1 MGEESIV
8 TAVTEVTEMTG
19 EQPNVPTESISEIM
33 DNSVME
39 TEISENVPLE
49 HTSETEVPADAEI
62 NNDDIISSI
71 VANAVSQSLEE
82 AGVSETET
90 VQTEV
95 SVFSEAEKISETS
108 AEVIESVVAEEIQ
121 TEAVSEVIQETEAVT
136 EAVTET
142 VQPSGNVGSLL
153 IQNPAFIAVPAVI
166 AVLAGAMAFVKKRSK
181 KTATDDEDAPMS
193 ARDRD
198 AVRLAADK
206 PDKKNGKKAKKDKKD
221 REKKNLSKK
230 VLSTV
235 PYQKVLSDD
244 IFFLGKKMY
253 SKAYT
258 FDDINFNL
266 ADEEQQ
272 YMYLERYIEFLGI
285 LDDTVD
291 CQICCWNSR
300 LNMEEFKK
308 ATLMPQKADALFD
321 YRYEFNSKVLEANIR
336 KGQNAVQKH
345 MYITLTIKAPDE
357 ETAVRRFRTLDITAT
372 NTFNCIGNTALRA
385 LTSQERIEMLRDF
398 FVGADEMTV
407 PVLTEEDFAKGRE
420 KLYCSPDY
428 FDFKK
433 DYFMF
438 NDKYAK
444 VLYIREYP
452 STATSDVLTGL
463 LGTGIEIMVTTNI
476 ETYDSAEAR
485 KLVQHQITAVDTDMA
500 KREVKAAQHGN
511 FSSQM
516 PQRIKNQRDAMVSV
530 FDKIT
535 VKDQKL
541 FYGEHADPYK
551 SRYL

>member
-8 TAVTEVTEMTG
+8 TSVTEVMEMTG

-33 DNSVME
+33 DNSAME

-49 HTSETEVPADAEI
+49 HFEETEVPADTEM

-95 SVFSEAEKISETS
+95 SVFSEAEISHETS
-108 AEVIESVVAEEIQ
+108 AEVIEEMTSAEIQ
-121 TEAVSEVIQETEAVT
+121 AEAATESVTEIAETTAVTAVT
-136 EAVTET
+136 ENVSD
-142 VQPSGNVGSLL
+142 SGANFFV
-153 IQNPAFIAVPAVI
+153 QNPAFIAIPVVI
-166 AVLAGAMAFVKKRSK
+166 TLLAGAMAFVKKKSK

-198 AVRLAADK
+198 AARLAADK
-206 PDKKNGKKAKKDKKD
+206 PDKKKGKKSKKDKSGK
-221 REKKNLSKK
+221 EKKNLSKK
-230 VLSTV
+230 VLSTI

-336 KGQNAVQKH
+336 KGQNAIQKH

-372 NTFNCIGNTALRA
+372 NTFNRIGNTALRA

-407 PVLTEEDFAKGRE
+407 PVLTEEDFAKSRE

-452 STATSDVLTGL
+452 STATSDILTGL

-516 PQRIKNQRDAMVSV
+516 PQRIKNQRDAMISV
-530 FDKIT
+530 FDKKIGRAH
-535 VKDQKL
+535 V
-541 FYGEHADPYK
+541 
-551 SRYL
+551 

>member
-8 TAVTEVTEMTG
+8 TSVTEVTEMTG

-39 TEISENVPLE
+39 TEISENVPPE
-49 HTSETEVPADAEI
+49 HFEETEVPDNAEI

-71 VANAVSQSLEE
+71 VADAVSQSLEE
-82 AGVSETET
+82 AGVFETET

-95 SVFSEAEKISETS
+95 SVFSEAVIPEIS
-108 AEVIESVVAEEIQ
+108 AEVIESVIAEEVQ
-121 TEAVSEVIQETEAVT
+121 TEAVSEVIQETQAVT

-142 VQPSGNVGSLL
+142 VQPSRNIGSFL
-153 IQNPAFIAVPAVI
+153 IQNPAFIAIPAVI
-166 AVLAGAMAFVKKRSK
+166 AFLAGAMAFVKKKSK
-181 KTATDDEDAPMS
+181 KTVTDDEDASMS

-206 PDKKNGKKAKKDKKD
+206 PEKKKGKKSKKGRTEK
-221 REKKNLSKK
+221 EKKNLSKK
-230 VLSTV
+230 VLSTI

-244 IFFLGKKMY
+244 IFYLGKKMY

-308 ATLMPQKADALFD
+308 ATLMPQRADELFD

-372 NTFNCIGNTALRA
+372 NTFNRIGNTALRA

-452 STATSDVLTGL
+452 STATSDILTGL

-516 PQRIKNQRDAMVSV
+516 PHTKHHLKA
-530 FDKIT
+530 
-535 VKDQKL
+535 
-541 FYGEHADPYK
+541 G
-551 SRYL
+551 

>member
-1 MGEESIV
+1 MGEESIMNSV
-8 TAVTEVTEMTG
+8 TKVTEVSAPTENKG
-19 EQPNVPTESISEIM
+19 EQTDISAESSAADTDISVSETTE
-33 DNSVME
+33 N
-39 TEISENVPLE
+39 ENVPLE
-49 HTSETEVPADAEI
+49 HPAETEVPADTEM

-82 AGVSETET
+82 AGVSEIET

-95 SVFSEAEKISETS
+95 SVFSEAVISETS

-142 VQPSGNVGSLL
+142 VQPSGNVGSFL
-153 IQNPAFIAVPAVI
+153 IQNPTFIAVPAVI
-166 AVLAGAMAFVKKRSK
+166 ALLAGAMAFIKKK
-181 KTATDDEDAPMS
+181 FKETAITDEDAPMS

-206 PDKKNGKKAKKDKKD
+206 PDKKKGKKAKKDKKG

-230 VLSTV
+230 VLSTI

-336 KGQNAVQKH
+336 KGQNAIQKH

-372 NTFNCIGNTALRA
+372 NTFNRIGNTALRA

-398 FVGADEMTV
+398 FVRADEMNV

-452 STATSDVLTGL
+452 STATSDILTGL

-485 KLVQHQITAVDTDMA
+485 KLVQHQITAVDTDI
-500 KREVKAAQHGN
+500 G
-511 FSSQM
+511 
-516 PQRIKNQRDAMVSV
+516 P
-530 FDKIT
+530 
-535 VKDQKL
+535 
-541 FYGEHADPYK
+541 
-551 SRYL
+551 

>member
-8 TAVTEVTEMTG
+8 TSVTEVTEMTG
-19 EQPNVPTESISEIM
+19 EQPNVSEESISEIT

-39 TEISENVPLE
+39 TEISENVPPE
-49 HTSETEVPADAEI
+49 HFEETEVPDNAEI

-71 VANAVSQSLEE
+71 VADAVSQSLEE

-95 SVFSEAEKISETS
+95 SVFSEAVISETS
-108 AEVIESVVAEEIQ
+108 AEVIEPVVAEEIQ
-121 TEAVSEVIQETEAVT
+121 TEAVSEVIQGTEAVT

-142 VQPSGNVGSLL
+142 VQSSGNVGSFL
-153 IQNPAFIAVPAVI
+153 IQNPTFIAFPAVI
-166 AVLAGAMAFVKKRSK
+166 AVLAVAMAFVKKRSK
-181 KTATDDEDAPMS
+181 KTVTDDEDAPMS

-206 PDKKNGKKAKKDKKD
+206 PDKKKGKKSKKNKSGK
-221 REKKNLSKK
+221 EKKNLSKK
-230 VLSTV
+230 VLSTI

-308 ATLMPQKADALFD
+308 ATLMPQKADTLFD

-336 KGQNAVQKH
+336 KGQNAIQKH

-372 NTFNCIGNTALRA
+372 NTFNRIGNTALRA

-398 FVGADEMTV
+398 FVGADEMNV

-438 NDKYAK
+438 NDRYAK

-452 STATSDVLTGL
+452 STHRIFLRDFSERAL
-463 LGTGIEIMVTTNI
+463 
-476 ETYDSAEAR
+476 
-485 KLVQHQITAVDTDMA
+485 KLW
-500 KREVKAAQHGN
+500 
-511 FSSQM
+511 
-516 PQRIKNQRDAMVSV
+516 
-530 FDKIT
+530 
-535 VKDQKL
+535 
-541 FYGEHADPYK
+541 
-551 SRYL
+551 

>member
-1 MGEESIV
+1 MGEESIMNSV
-8 TAVTEVTEMTG
+8 TKVTEVSAPTENKG
-19 EQPNVPTESISEIM
+19 EQTDISAESSAADTDISVSETTE
-33 DNSVME
+33 N
-39 TEISENVPLE
+39 ENVPLE
-49 HTSETEVPADAEI
+49 HPAETEVPADAEM
-62 NNDDIISSI
+62 NNDDIILSI
-71 VANAVSQSLEE
+71 VADAVSQSLEE

-95 SVFSEAEKISETS
+95 SVFHEAEIIPETS

-121 TEAVSEVIQETEAVT
+121 TEAVSEVIQETQAVT

-142 VQPSGNVGSLL
+142 VQPSGNIGSFL
-153 IQNPAFIAVPAVI
+153 IRNPAFIAVPAVI
-166 AVLAGAMAFVKKRSK
+166 ALLAGAMTFVKKKSK
-181 KTATDDEDAPMS
+181 KAVTDDDAPMS

-206 PDKKNGKKAKKDKKD
+206 PDKKKVKKSKKNKSGK
-221 REKKNLSKK
+221 EKKNLSKK
-230 VLSTV
+230 VLSTI

-336 KGQNAVQKH
+336 KGQNAIQKH

-372 NTFNCIGNTALRA
+372 NTFNRIGNTALRA

-398 FVGADEMTV
+398 FVGADEMNV
-407 PVLTEEDFAKGRE
+407 PVLTEDFAKGRE

-433 DYFMF
+433 
-438 NDKYAK
+438 
-444 VLYIREYP
+444 
-452 STATSDVLTGL
+452 GL
-463 LGTGIEIMVTTNI
+463 L
-476 ETYDSAEAR
+476 Y
-485 KLVQHQITAVDTDMA
+485 VQ
-500 KREVKAAQHGN
+500 
-511 FSSQM
+511 
-516 PQRIKNQRDAMVSV
+516 
-530 FDKIT
+530 
-535 VKDQKL
+535 
-541 FYGEHADPYK
+541 
-551 SRYL
+551 

>member
-1 MGEESIV
+1 MGEESVI
-8 TAVTEVTEMTG
+8 TSVTEVTEVSAPTENTG
-19 EQPNVPTESISEIM
+19 EQIAVENVPESTDISA
-33 DNSVME
+33 ME
-39 TEISENVPLE
+39 TEISENVPPE
-49 HTSETEVPADAEI
+49 HFEETEVPADTEM

-82 AGVSETET
+82 AGVSKTET

-95 SVFSEAEKISETS
+95 SVFHEAEIIPETS
-108 AEVIESVVAEEIQ
+108 AEVIESVAAEEIQ
-121 TEAVSEVIQETEAVT
+121 TEAVSEEIQETQAVT
-136 EAVTET
+136 EAVREV

-153 IQNPAFIAVPAVI
+153 IQNPAFIAFPAVI
-166 AVLAGAMAFVKKRSK
+166 ALLAGAMAFIKKKSE
-181 KTATDDEDAPMS
+181 KTVADDEDTPMS

-206 PDKKNGKKAKKDKKD
+206 PDKKKGKKSKKDKSGK
-221 REKKNLSKK
+221 EKKNLSKK

-244 IFFLGKKMY
+244 IFYLGKKMY

-291 CQICCWNSR
+291 CQVCCWNSR

-336 KGQNAVQKH
+336 KGQNAIQKH

-372 NTFNCIGNTALRA
+372 NTFNRIGNTALRA

-398 FVGADEMTV
+398 FVGADEMNV
-407 PVLTEEDFAKGRE
+407 PVLTEEDFAKCRE

-452 STATSDVLTGL
+452 STATSDILTGL

-485 KLVQHQITAVDTDMA
+485 TLRT
-500 KREVKAAQHGN
+500 
-511 FSSQM
+511 
-516 PQRIKNQRDAMVSV
+516 
-530 FDKIT
+530 
-535 VKDQKL
+535 
-541 FYGEHADPYK
+541 
-551 SRYL
+551 